1 MNTQRGAETPKR
13 HQNAPLDGADFLSLH
28 QCLIYWIQEK
38 MTTVAKGA
46 GEGGEA
52 WAVEARE
59 RRNQFLAEKI
69 IYD

>member
-1 MNTQRGAETPKR
+1 
-13 HQNAPLDGADFLSLH
+13 
-28 QCLIYWIQEK
+28 